1 VDVIIKINDFIIIL
15 IGKQNINNSTNIM
28 WQSNKIV
35 LYALAYKPHNC
46 ENQML
51 MCRHSTWT
59 IANTAWFTLLSCYE
73 EQPSWML
80 HYWSQCARNVSY
92 KLRVPL
98 SSIQIGYVPFVF
110 SQFVDALNTKVKFT
124 VPCAPPRRDPTQH
137 SYNKTRC
144 ALSPGVSVSRTA
156 APSALNSYHA
166 AGCEG
171 RCASSNKSY
180 FFTHSTFSK
189 YCGMNYVTS

>member
-1 VDVIIKINDFIIIL
+1 MTLLSSWLENKTSTTAQTSCDSQTKLYFMHY
-15 IGKQNINNSTNIM
+15 KQ
-28 WQSNKIV
+28 
-35 LYALAYKPHNC
+35 HNC

-144 ALSPGVSVSRTA
+144 ALAWRQCVADRRTLRAELVSR
-156 APSALNSYHA
+156 
-166 AGCEG
+166 
-171 RCASSNKSY
+171 R
-180 FFTHSTFSK
+180 
-189 YCGMNYVTS
+189 GMWGAVRKF